1 MKDQVT
7 ELYRTMEQYGLI
19 PKEAA
24 PAAETVV
31 VKRRGRPPKR
41 PEGVPAQ
48 TQAAAGGPHRKPHSL
63 KEERSRKDRVLYAK
77 RPSGFRFLD
86 K

>member
-19 PKEAA
+19 PKEA
-24 PAAETVV
+24 PAAEIVI
-31 VKRRGRPPKR
+31 VKKRGRPPKR

-48 TQAAAGGPHRKPHSL
+48 VQAGAEEAAPEAPQPQGEAEPQG
-63 KEERSRKDRVLYAK
+63 
-77 RPSGFRFLD
+77 
-86 K
+86 